1 MKEVIQSILVYVVIV
16 SVLRGL
22 ITNPK
27 YSQYFQFFSG
37 IVMILL
43 MLSPL
48 LSLLQYENTWYDILE
63 ENVLKMNLDEIKG
76 EMKIADNSFQDMVQ
90 EEYVDTVAKQ
100 VTAMAQEK
108 GIELEDVTV
117 TLNQDSEEWQIA
129 EITAK
134 TNADTNTEDAD
145 NRISIET
152 IQIGEE
158 KLEKDIV
165 NTEDNSKTANLLR
178 QQISNYFVI
187 GEDKVHLWK

>member
-63 ENVLKMNLDEIKG
+63 ENVLKMDLDEIKG

-158 KLEKDIV
+158 KLEKDIA
-165 NTEDNSKTANLLR
+165 NTEDNSKTANSLR